1 MRSEG
6 IRARVVVLGAA
17 ALLLAGAA
25 RAEDDPPAPPT
36 PSAQRAPPAPPPS
49 RSTGDVALAVLAYLP
64 NRVFDLSDIVR
75 LHARVGT
82 GFGVGAR
89 VTQLLP
95 VFAGDYRAL
104 WVGLPGPRG
113 SAKLPIPI
121 GFEGQK
127 GLHMGPI
134 RTSTI
139 WRTPEYGVGEVGG
152 GVMVYALGVEVGVD
166 PYELGDFL
174 AGIVLV
180 DFAHDD
186 F

>member
-1 MRSEG
+1 VRTER
-6 IRARVVVLGAA
+6 IRVCVAVLGAA
-17 ALLLAGAA
+17 ALLLAHAA
-25 RAEDDPPAPPT
+25 RAEGE
-36 PSAQRAPPAPPPS
+36 PPAPPPS
-49 RSTGDVALAVLAYLP
+49 RSTGEVAWAVLAYLP
-64 NRVFDLSDIVR
+64 NRAFDLSDIVR

-89 VTQLLP
+89 VTQFLP
-95 VFAGDYRAL
+95 VFAGDYRAF

-113 SAKLPIPI
+113 RPKLPIPV
-121 GFEGQK
+121 GLEGQK
-127 GLHMGPI
+127 GVQVGPL

-152 GVMVYALGVEVGVD
+152 GVMVYALGVEIGLD

-174 AGIVLV
+174 AGFATV
-180 DFAHDD
+180 DFARDD